1 MRSKSTNFLQVIVL
15 LTGIFYFIV
24 GLIFFISPEFF
35 VSIFSIE
42 ISDGWS
48 KGMQYDTFIAPLFFL
63 SRAFAAMVLCSGMA
77 MVLPLYD
84 PLKYRGLIYFT
95 GILFPILSSV
105 LLIINGIKL
114 DYLLITLIGLT
125 FFTVFLLTAV
135 GLIIT
140 RSEAK
145 AGIE

>member
-1 MRSKSTNFLQVIVL
+1 MRSKSTNFLQVIIL
-15 LTGIFYFIV
+15 LTGILYFSA
-24 GLIFFISPEFF
+24 GLIFFISPVLF
-35 VSIFSIE
+35 VSLFSIE

-48 KGMQYDTFIAPLFFL
+48 KGMQLDTFMAILFFL
-63 SRAFAAMVLCSGMA
+63 SRAFAAMVICSGMA
-77 MVLPLYD
+77 MILPLYD
-84 PLKYRGLIYFT
+84 PLKYRGLIYYT
-95 GILFPILSSV
+95 GILFPILSSM

-125 FFTVFLLTAV
+125 FFAVFLLTAA

-140 RSEAK
+140 RNEAK